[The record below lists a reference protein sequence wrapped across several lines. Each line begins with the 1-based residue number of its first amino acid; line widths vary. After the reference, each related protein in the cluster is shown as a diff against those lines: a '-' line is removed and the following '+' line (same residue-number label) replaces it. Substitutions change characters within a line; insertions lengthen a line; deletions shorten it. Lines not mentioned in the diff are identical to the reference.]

1 MEAQQLYECIL
12 TYKRKIKAF
21 LMPHSLKIS
30 IVHVKSYHYVK
41 VNYNKHYSYLHISNE
56 STI

>member
-1 MEAQQLYECIL
+1 
-12 TYKRKIKAF
+12 
-21 LMPHSLKIS
+21 MPHSLKIS

-56 STI
+56 STHVTGTST